1 MRTAAVERL
10 QLESDLVGAL
20 EAGQFALVFQPV
32 VTLETERIV
41 GFEALL
47 RWHHPTLGLVMPDR
61 FIPIAESSGLI
72 VSIGEWV
79 LDEACATAARWHRD
93 YPHHG
98 NLSMAVNI
106 SARQIAS
113 PDLVAHVGNAL
124 SNSGLE
130 PRSLVVE
137 MTETALIHDTSVAA
151 ARLHQLR
158 DLGVRLA
165 IDDFGTGYSSLS
177 YLRQFPVDILKIDRS
192 FINTISD
199 RGDIPAIVRAMLD
212 LGRTLQLETVAEGI
226 ELGVQLDQLREQNCD
241 LGQGYLFSLPLEPV
255 DAELLLVQLTP
266 ATAFGQD
273 PPLANS

>member
-1 MRTAAVERL
+1 
-10 QLESDLVGAL
+10 
-20 EAGQFALVFQPV
+20 
-32 VTLETERIV
+32 
-41 GFEALL
+41 
-47 RWHHPTLGLVMPDR
+47 MPDR

-72 VSIGEWV
+72 VGIGEWV
-79 LDEACATAARWHRD
+79 LAEACATAARWRRD
-93 YPHHG
+93 YPDHG
-98 NLSMAVNI
+98 SLSMAVNI

-113 PDLVAHVGNAL
+113 PDLVAHVADAL
-124 SNSGLE
+124 ANSGLE

-137 MTETALIHDTSVAA
+137 MTETALIQDTSVAA

-212 LGRTLQLETVAEGI
+212 LGRTLELETVAEGI
-226 ELGVQLDQLREQNCD
+226 ELGVQRDQLRAQNCD

-255 DAELLLVQLTP
+255 DAELLLVQLAP
-266 ATAFGQD
+266 ASVAGQD
-273 PPLANS
+273 PPLPT

>member
-1 MRTAAVERL
+1 
-10 QLESDLVGAL
+10 
-20 EAGQFALVFQPV
+20 
-32 VTLETERIV
+32 
-41 GFEALL
+41 
-47 RWHHPTLGLVMPDR
+47 
-61 FIPIAESSGLI
+61 

-79 LDEACATAARWHRD
+79 LEEACATAARWHRD
-93 YPHHG
+93 YPDHG

-124 SNSGLE
+124 TNSGLE

-137 MTETALIHDTSVAA
+137 MTETALIQDTSVAA
-151 ARLHQLR
+151 TRLHQLR

-212 LGRTLQLETVAEGI
+212 LGRTLELETVAEGI

-266 ATAFGQD
+266 ASALGQD

>member
-1 MRTAAVERL
+1 
-10 QLESDLVGAL
+10 
-20 EAGQFALVFQPV
+20 
-32 VTLETERIV
+32 
-41 GFEALL
+41 
-47 RWHHPTLGLVMPDR
+47 
-61 FIPIAESSGLI
+61 
-72 VSIGEWV
+72 
-79 LDEACATAARWHRD
+79 
-93 YPHHG
+93 
-98 NLSMAVNI
+98 
-106 SARQIAS
+106 
-113 PDLVAHVGNAL
+113 
-124 SNSGLE
+124 
-130 PRSLVVE
+130 
-137 MTETALIHDTSVAA
+137 VAA

-212 LGRTLQLETVAEGI
+212 LGRTLELETVAEGI

-266 ATAFGQD
+266 ASALGQD